1 MAAQRNPRRS
11 ANRIEHARRIASS
24 LGLKAA
30 ASYCRKHGISFETA
44 VFVLLGKEI

>member
-1 MAAQRNPRRS
+1 MSAQRNPRRS
-11 ANRIEHARRIASS
+11 ANRIEHARRIARS